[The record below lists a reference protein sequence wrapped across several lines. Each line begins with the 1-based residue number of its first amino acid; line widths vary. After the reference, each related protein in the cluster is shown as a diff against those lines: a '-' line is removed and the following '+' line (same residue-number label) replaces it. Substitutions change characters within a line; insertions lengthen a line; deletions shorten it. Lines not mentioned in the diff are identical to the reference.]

1 MNKKRPKDNNSYTL
15 YDLLQLINKRYLS
28 IFGRTPLKQRLD
40 DILKETLE
48 LTRYTDLRSMREEAG
63 DLLTS
68 LLQLLNECDWDPNE
82 LIIEN
87 LKKITRRSDQY
98 RSLGRKTQVAILGGA
113 FDPIHEGHI
122 QAAKLVLNNSGTF
135 DEVWIMPCYAH
146 IYNKKMMSAEHR
158 LNMCKIAAQKD
169 GRLIVSDYEIKNRF
183 KGETYNLAKRLLEDK
198 TYNSSH
204 SFSFVIGLDNANTFS
219 DWVNY
224 LELERLIRFVV
235 VPRSGETRKRGVNWF
250 LKSPHIFIESD
261 SPIIEMSSTYIREI
275 LAEKYKNSKDLFSS
289 IKGLDEGV
297 KNYIFEQGLYK

>member
-1 MNKKRPKDNNSYTL
+1 MKRNRSDNIVTL
-15 YDLLQLINKRYLS
+15 NDLLRIINRRYIS

-87 LKKITRRSDQY
+87 LRKVTRRKDQY

-113 FDPIHEGHI
+113 LDPIHEGHI
-122 QAAKLVLNNSGTF
+122 QAAKLVLDNSNIF
-135 DEVWIMPCYAH
+135 DEVWIMPCYKH
-146 IYNKKMMSAEHR
+146 IYNKKMMKPEHR
-158 LNMCKIAAQKD
+158 LKMCEIASQKD
-169 GRLIVSDYEIKNRF
+169 GRLVVSDYEIKNKFR
-183 KGETYNLAKRLLEDK
+183 GETYNLAKRLLEDK
-198 TYNSSH
+198 MYSSSH
-204 SFSFVIGLDNANTFS
+204 SFSFIIGLDNANTFS

-224 LELERLIRFVV
+224 EELERLIRFVV
-235 VPRSGETRKRGVNWF
+235 IPRSGEIRKKGVYWF

-261 SPIIEMSSTYIREI
+261 TPIIEMSSTYIRKI
-275 LAEKYKNSKDLFSS
+275 LSEKYKNSADFLRST
-289 IKGLDEGV
+289 IEGLDEGV